1 MKQGWPTSVHI
12 TLYTLAMGMTITL
25 LVFWN
30 VYLVTDYDTAK
41 ELLGGHYSDST
52 RWVVLALGCVFF
64 ALIMMVISIYFA
76 SIVRN
81 KRFFKLQQ
89 HFVNLT
95 THELK
100 TPLSNI
106 SLFSQTIL
114 EHNPDPDKTSEFVN
128 HIFTES
134 QYLSELVD
142 KLLETQKMDA
152 KKRTLDLEP
161 VNLKE
166 FLKTIFERY
175 TREYTLTIPDY
186 ITIAVDSFYFSTAIS
201 NILTNIDKYAPE
213 GRVDIKAQIIKK
225 QCRLTFSDLGPG
237 VQEKEL
243 KRIFRRFYQTK
254 KRVTTYKRGVGLGLF
269 LVKEIMQ
276 MHRGTI
282 KAYNNHSSTGLTI
295 EITIPLVKKL

>member
-12 TLYTLAMGMTITL
+12 TLYTLSMGMTITL
-25 LVFWN
+25 LVLWN
-30 VYLVTDYDTAK
+30 VYLVSDYDTAN
-41 ELLGGHYSDST
+41 ELLGGGYSDST

-64 ALIMMVISIYFA
+64 ALIMMIISIYFS

-114 EHNPDPDKTSEFVN
+114 EHNPDPDKTSEFVS
-128 HIFTES
+128 HIFSES

-186 ITIAVDSFYFSTAIS
+186 ITIAVDSFYFSTAVS

-243 KRIFRRFYQTK
+243 KKIFRRFYQTK

-295 EITIPLVKKL
+295 EITIPLVKKS